1 MRKVRKTKLHLEAP
15 NQLAATPNNVRIYE
29 KFEPKNSAKIHI
41 KNVRSCVALVREAP

>member
-29 KFEPKNSAKIHI
+29 KFEPKKSAKIRMR
-41 KNVRSCVALVREAP
+41 KARSPAA